1 MEQYEKKDSLNPLSE
16 RDPFSSLNKSKQKGS
31 MKLFTKVIVVG
42 LICLLLM
49 IPLLM
54 VSNLATERK
63 YGAVSVE
70 NEISEKWGGRQNVVT
85 PVLVIPYVSLRDTS
99 TVGRLYILPRELQAS
114 AELNMEMRHRS
125 IYQVPVYTTQI
136 QVNGAWNTEDIRQAV
151 TTLPNNYQL
160 EKAKIAL
167 SVTDSKG
174 YKDLVFITV
183 NGQKLRMSSDNDV
196 DLLLRSSCDD
206 NDCFWDYKGITTE
219 PSMSF
224 MSEAQSVSYPIT
236 LGELDQEL
244 RFDCSLF
251 VSGSKNF
258 GILGMAATSNVNIK
272 GNWNAPSFQ
281 GNSLPIKSEVT
292 NNGFS
297 AQWKSFY
304 PDNYVDGELLSNLI
318 DNGSYISFVK
328 PANHYTQTDR
338 SIKYGILVIVLSMLS
353 IFLVELGLLRRDK
366 TINVLHYL
374 LSGLSLVLF
383 YSLLLSFSEIVGF
396 GYAYLVATLMTVGLN
411 CAYFFAVLKEKGRAF
426 LIAGIMLFLYLAVYV
441 LMQMQTYAL
450 LTGSLGLF
458 CILAFVMFYSA
469 KMLDRQ

>member
-31 MKLFTKVIVVG
+31 MKLFAKVMIVG

-54 VSNLATERK
+54 VSGLATERENE
-63 YGAVSVE
+63 AESVE
-70 NEISEKWGGRQNVVT
+70 GEITEKWGGEQNVVT
-85 PVLVIPYVSLRDTS
+85 PVLVIPYVSSQDTS
-99 TVGRLYILPRELQAS
+99 QVRYLYILPRELQAS

-125 IYQVPVYTTQI
+125 IYQVPVYTSQI

-151 TTLPNNYQL
+151 TTLPNKYQL
-160 EKAKIAL
+160 EKAKIVL
-167 SVTDSKG
+167 SVKDSKG
-174 YKDLVFITV
+174 YRDLVFITV
-183 NGQKLRMSSDNDV
+183 NGQKLRMRSDNDV
-196 DLLLRSSCDD
+196 NLSLYNRDDYDFEVYDEVVRESSM
-206 NDCFWDYKGITTE
+206 F
-219 PSMSF
+219 F
-224 MSEAQSVSYPIT
+224 MSEAQSVPYPIT
-236 LGELDQEL
+236 LGESDQEL
-244 RFDCSLF
+244 RFDCSLS
-251 VSGSKNF
+251 VSGSKKF
-258 GILGMAATSNVNIK
+258 GIQGTAAVNNVNIK
-272 GNWNAPSFQ
+272 GNWSAPSFQ
-281 GNSLPIKSEVT
+281 GNNLPIKSEVT

-297 AQWKSFY
+297 AQWKSIFS
-304 PDNYVDGELLSNLI
+304 DNYVDEELLPKLISN
-318 DNGSYISFVK
+318 DSYINFIE
-328 PANHYTQTDR
+328 PADHYTQTDR

-396 GYAYLVATLMTVGLN
+396 GYAYLIATLMTVGLN

-469 KMLDRQ
+469 KVLDKQ